1 MINYI
6 TEGRSSLAILRR
18 GRIMK
23 ISQRVW
29 LSLFAGLIMLLGT
42 VGCDSAPTPSPV
54 VEPTVTAVAPLS
66 DVAGA
71 TAFRL
76 RNDWAGLSTASPITI
91 LYSVTK
97 GADESFTG
105 TGEFSIAGGTPKVV
119 TSTESIAIPADV
131 ASAFLQKVAAFP
143 IKEGTY
149 TPAITHSDDNPLL
162 TITVDTPGE
171 GTLTVYSQSQGDQHI
186 PWGASIAGR
195 DYVID
200 SPAPA
205 EAIALLD
212 PYLKREVRQQLI
224 DESGKK

>member
-1 MINYI
+1 
-6 TEGRSSLAILRR
+6 
-18 GRIMK
+18 MK
-23 ISQRVW
+23 ISLRVW
-29 LSLFAGLIMLLGT
+29 LSLFTGLIMLLGT
-42 VGCDSAPTPSPV
+42 VGCDSAATPSPV
-54 VEPTVTAVAPLS
+54 AAPTVTAVAPLT
-66 DVAGA
+66 DVTSA

-76 RNDWAGLSTASPITI
+76 RNDWAGLSAASPITI

-97 GADESFTG
+97 AADGSFTG
-105 TGEFSIAGGTPKVV
+105 TGDFSVAGGTPKVV
-119 TSTESIAIPADV
+119 TTTETIAIPADV
-131 ASAFLQKVAAFP
+131 AGAFLQKVAAFP

-171 GTLTVYSQSQGDQHI
+171 GTLTIYSQSQGDQHI
-186 PWGASIAGR
+186 PWGASIAGK
-195 DYVID
+195 DFVID

-212 PYLKREVRQQLI
+212 PYLKREVQQRLI

>member
-1 MINYI
+1 M
-6 TEGRSSLAILRR
+6 G
-18 GRIMK
+18 
-23 ISQRVW
+23 
-29 LSLFAGLIMLLGT
+29 GT
-42 VGCDSAPTPSPV
+42 VYR
-54 VEPTVTAVAPLS
+54 VANHHI
-66 DVAGA
+66 V
-71 TAFRL
+71 FR
-76 RNDWAGLSTASPITI
+76 N
-91 LYSVTK
+91 K
-97 GADESFTG
+97 GADGSFTG
-105 TGEFSIAGGTPKVV
+105 TGDFSVAGGTPKVV

-171 GTLTVYSQSQGDQHI
+171 GTLTIYSQSQGDQHI
-186 PWGASIAGR
+186 PWGASIAGK

-200 SPAPA
+200 TPAPA

-224 DESGKK
+224 DESGKKVAVKLSAFVNFRLMLNLH

>member
-1 MINYI
+1 
-6 TEGRSSLAILRR
+6 
-18 GRIMK
+18 MK
-23 ISQRVW
+23 ISLRVW
-29 LSLFAGLIMLLGT
+29 LGLFAGLIMLLGV

-54 VEPTVTAVAPLS
+54 AAPTVTAVAPLT
-66 DVAGA
+66 DVTSA

-76 RNDWAGLSTASPITI
+76 RNDWDGLSAVSPITI
-91 LYSVTK
+91 LYSVTR
-97 GADESFTG
+97 GADGSFTG
-105 TGEFSIAGGTPKVV
+105 TGDFSVAGGTPQVV

-149 TPAITHSDDNPLL
+149 TPAITHTDDYPLL

-171 GTLTVYSQSQGDQHI
+171 GTLTIYSQSQGDQHI
-186 PWGASIAGR
+186 PWGASIAGK
-195 DYVID
+195 DFVID

-212 PYLKREVRQQLI
+212 PYLKREVQQQLI
-224 DESGKK
+224 DESGKR

>member
-1 MINYI
+1 
-6 TEGRSSLAILRR
+6 
-18 GRIMK
+18 MK
-23 ISQRVW
+23 ISLRVW
-29 LSLFAGLIMLLGT
+29 LGLFAALIMLLGT
-42 VGCDSAPTPSPV
+42 MGCDAAPTPSPV
-54 VEPTVTAVAPLS
+54 AASTVTAVAPLT
-66 DVAGA
+66 DVTSA

-97 GADESFTG
+97 GTDGSFTG
-105 TGEFSIAGGTPKVV
+105 TGDFSVAGGTPKVV

-143 IKEGTY
+143 TKEGTY
-149 TPAITHSDDNPLL
+149 APAITHSDDNPLL

-171 GTLTVYSQSQGDQHI
+171 GTLTIYSQSQGDQHI
-186 PWGASIAGR
+186 PWGASIAGKN
-195 DYVID
+195 YVID
-200 SPAPA
+200 TPAPA

-224 DESGKK
+224 DKSGKK